1 MDLLPIFPLEL
12 VFFPEERLNLHIFEP
27 RYKQL
32 ILDCK
37 DSQTSFGIPLFHRNS
52 LYTIACE
59 AFVDRIFKTYSD
71 GRMDIQVR
79 GARRFEI
86 LRSRV
91 SVPGKLYAAA
101 EILWLPNYKE
111 SATVNMVIEL
121 LRNIKLVYK
130 WSGIEKAVA
139 QKPEDFRLAHVIH
152 YLGLTIEQEYYLLEM
167 ASEKDQVQYLIE
179 HTAGLIVAFESTSRM
194 QDRVA
199 MNGHFKELESPF

>member
-1 MDLLPIFPLEL
+1 MELLPVFPLEL

-32 ILDCK
+32 ILDCN
-37 DSQTSFGIPLFHRNS
+37 DNQTTFGIPLFHRNS
-52 LYTIACE
+52 LHTIACE
-59 AFVDRIFKTYSD
+59 AIVDKIYKTYPD

-91 SVPGKLYAAA
+91 PMPGKLYSAA
-101 EILWLPNYKE
+101 EIQWLPKYQE
-111 SATVNMVIEL
+111 SATVSMIIEL

-139 QKPEDFRLAHVIH
+139 QKSDDFRLAHVIH
-152 YLGLTIEQEYYLLEM
+152 YLGLTIEQEYFLLEM

-194 QDRVA
+194 QERVA
-199 MNGHFKELESPF
+199 MNGHFKELESPY